1 MQKQILTPENAEKR
15 VSHLLITQESASE
28 RLMIML
34 PGRGYLNEHPVMYY
48 LRMMAVE
55 RGFDVLSVTYGFQA
69 HLYSTEGIQGDLL
82 DEIRQAA
89 EPVLAKEAKQAYRQ
103 IVIAGKSLGTPL
115 AALYGTELA
124 ARFPEAEIAFV
135 LLTPVQKAT
144 AAVSERRTLAVI
156 GTADAAYDADLIQSD
171 QDHAWIDWLVL
182 EGLNHGLEYP
192 GDWKRSMAA
201 LGQITGAC
209 EQFLSGGL

>member
-69 HLYSTEGIQGDLL
+69 QLYSTEGIQGDLL

-89 EPVLAKEAKQAYRQ
+89 EPVLMKQTYRQ

-115 AALYGTELA
+115 AAVYGAEVA
-124 ARFPEAEIAFV
+124 ERFPEAKIAFL
-135 LLTPVQKAT
+135 LLTPVQNAT
-144 AAVSERRTLAVI
+144 AAVSQRRTLAVI
-156 GTADAAYDADLIQSD
+156 GTADAAYDAEMIQAD
-171 QDHAWIDWLVL
+171 RDHAWIDWLVL
-182 EGLNHGLEYP
+182 EGLTHALEYP
-192 GDWKRSMAA
+192 GEWKRSLSA
-201 LGQITGAC
+201 LEAITRAC
-209 EQFLSGGL
+209 EHFLEDQQAG